1 MPKKVIIKSD
11 NEQSADII
19 RSLEAIISRY
29 IYSDT
34 LDKRDIMVY
43 NEPTYYHWLSE
54 RE

>member
-1 MPKKVIIKSD
+1 MQTKVITRPNNIPST
-11 NEQSADII
+11 DII
-19 RSLEAIISRY
+19 KLIEAIISRY

-34 LDKRDIMVY
+34 LDKRDAMVY